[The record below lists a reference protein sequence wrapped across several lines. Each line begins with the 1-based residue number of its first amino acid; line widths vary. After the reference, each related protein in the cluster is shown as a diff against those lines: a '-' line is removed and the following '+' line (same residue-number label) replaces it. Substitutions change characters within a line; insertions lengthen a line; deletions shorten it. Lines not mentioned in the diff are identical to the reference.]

1 LSILRLGIDQR
12 SGYAVNAISPDKRAV
27 LVIDDDADARDA
39 LASLL
44 EREGYRAA
52 QVENGQQAL
61 EHLQVSHQ
69 QPAVILLDLDM
80 PVMDGR
86 QFLARL
92 PQIRGSVRPIVIVIT
107 GQDPR
112 IVPGAVAV
120 FRKPVQLDQL
130 LRLMQQLLNE
140 Q

>member
-1 LSILRLGIDQR
+1 LRLGIDQR

-86 QFLARL
+86 QFLAR
-92 PQIRGSVRPIVIVIT
+92 PQTRGSVRPIVIVIT

>member
-1 LSILRLGIDQR
+1 
-12 SGYAVNAISPDKRAV
+12 
-27 LVIDDDADARDA
+27 
-39 LASLL
+39 
-44 EREGYRAA
+44 
-52 QVENGQQAL
+52 
-61 EHLQVSHQ
+61 
-69 QPAVILLDLDM
+69 M

-86 QFLARL
+86 QFLAR
-92 PQIRGSVRPIVIVIT
+92 PQTRGSVRPIVIVIT